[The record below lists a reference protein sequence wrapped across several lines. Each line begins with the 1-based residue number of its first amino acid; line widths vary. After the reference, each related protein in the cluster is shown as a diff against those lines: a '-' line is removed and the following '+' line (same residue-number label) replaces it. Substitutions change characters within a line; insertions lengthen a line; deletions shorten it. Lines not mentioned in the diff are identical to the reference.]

1 MRERASAY
9 AALELDPGADQA
21 AIEQA
26 YRRLIKRY
34 HPDRSGG
41 DVGRAAEINRAYLEL
56 RKGDEPQRV
65 VAAPSPRSS
74 RPPVMR
80 PRRRRRSLLWPVLAI
95 AVVVLILVQ
104 RDRPIAEASR
114 WLSGLADADVSL
126 PSSGRGSA
134 VQADSAAIDGPLSE
148 AIIAGAISEAAELA
162 RNGDEVALAQ
172 ASRDCHRRMRQQPDL
187 AQLDRCAAFD
197 DAVLAALDSDRM
209 SAGGAFGAAAVTA
222 RQMTAGRLLS
232 SDYLAIE
239 RRLDRIRTMVE
250 MTLMPPPSPPPV
262 IADEEPAGA

>member
-1 MRERASAY
+1 
-9 AALELDPGADQA
+9 
-21 AIEQA
+21 
-26 YRRLIKRY
+26 
-34 HPDRSGG
+34 
-41 DVGRAAEINRAYLEL
+41 
-56 RKGDEPQRV
+56 
-65 VAAPSPRSS
+65 
-74 RPPVMR
+74 MR

-134 VQADSAAIDGPLSE
+134 VQADSAAIDGPLNE
-148 AIIAGAISEAAELA
+148 AVIARAIGEAAQLA
-162 RNGDEVALAQ
+162 RSGDEDALAQ
-172 ASRDCHRRMRQQPDL
+172 ASRDCHRQMRQQPEL

-239 RRLDRIRTMVE
+239 RRLDRIRTVVQLTMRPGPLPE
-250 MTLMPPPSPPPV
+250 PPV
-262 IADEEPAGA
+262 AAPQ